1 MTKSI
6 KSAYYRCSLN
16 SKYKNQTLTPRG
28 DCASANLY
36 ILVETAK
43 ANSLEA
49 YHYLNYPFSR
59 LPSAVTPEELRRVLP
74 ARAKAEDLLRLSNG

>member
-1 MTKSI
+1 
-6 KSAYYRCSLN
+6 
-16 SKYKNQTLTPRG
+16 
-28 DCASANLY
+28 
-36 ILVETAK
+36 VETAK